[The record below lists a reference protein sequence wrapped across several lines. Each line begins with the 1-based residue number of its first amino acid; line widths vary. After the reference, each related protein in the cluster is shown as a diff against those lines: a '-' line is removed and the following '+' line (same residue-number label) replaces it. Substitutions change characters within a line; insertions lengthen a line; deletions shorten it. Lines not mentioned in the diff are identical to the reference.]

1 MERWGGG
8 ASYVTIVN
16 QFSIFSFPEQM
27 KGRGKRAGLG
37 RMESG
42 GGMREVKAEER
53 WKDTAIYIT
62 IFLD

>member
-1 MERWGGG
+1 
-8 ASYVTIVN
+8 
-16 QFSIFSFPEQM
+16 M

-62 IFLD
+62 IFSGMIYLYFLILADYGEGG